1 MDKTLDNKGRWR
13 NVIISFRMSP
23 QERDDLNVR
32 VKLSGLTK
40 QDYIIKRLSER
51 DIVVQPNTR
60 VYKALRNQMAEILSE
75 LQRIENGADIDSD
88 LLEIIQI
95 TVQTY
100 NGLAEKEKA

>member
-1 MDKTLDNKGRWR
+1 MDKSLNNKGRWR

-40 QDYIIKRLSER
+40 HDYIIKRLSER

-60 VYKALRNQMAEILSE
+60 VYKALRNQMAEILEE
-75 LQRIENGADIDSD
+75 LKRIENGADIDSD
-88 LLEIIQI
+88 LLDIIQI
-95 TVQTY
+95 TAQTY
-100 NGLAEKEKA
+100 NGLAEKEKS

>member
-1 MDKTLDNKGRWR
+1 MEKTLDNKGRWR

-40 QDYIIKRLSER
+40 QDYIIKRLSEC
-51 DIVVQPNTR
+51 DIIVQPNTR

-75 LQRIENGADIDSD
+75 LKRIENGADIDSD
-88 LLEIIQI
+88 LLDIIQI
-95 TVQTY
+95 TAQTY
-100 NGLAEKEKA
+100 NGLAEKEKS

>member
-1 MDKTLDNKGRWR
+1 MDKSLDNKGRWR

-60 VYKALRNQMAEILSE
+60 VYKALRNQMAEILEE
-75 LQRIENGADIDSD
+75 LKRIDNVAGVDSD
-88 LLEIIQI
+88 LLDIIQI

-100 NGLAEKEKA
+100 NGLAEKEKS